1 MSHVSADGKTWQFD
15 VRGSVTGP
23 DGSGRSDQPFV
34 SQSRRV
40 RIDPAAWFRG
50 FFPPLPEGY
59 TIRWQVLP
67 MFVDTYHVPKIDD
80 PTKENSTTVVQGI
93 ANAKH
98 TLEIIAENPASP
110 PAIAGVRIYRP
121 PLKAD

>member
-1 MSHVSADGKTWQFD
+1 VK
-15 VRGSVTGP
+15 
-23 DGSGRSDQPFV
+23 
-34 SQSRRV
+34 
-40 RIDPAAWFRG
+40 IDPAAWFRS

-67 MFVDTYHVPKIDD
+67 MFVDTYQRAKIDD

-98 TLEIIAENPASP
+98 TLEIIADSPASP
-110 PAIAGVRIYRP
+110 PAIARVRTYRP
-121 PLKAD
+121 PVNAD